1 MKRNFAFIAL
11 VAMLPLQVLAWN
23 AKIPTIDGLN
33 NNRHFTKWGSVNSNL
48 FRLAGANYA
57 DDISKPN
64 DSSLPNARL
73 ITSTM
78 MIQPDV
84 EYPNKRHL
92 SDMVWQWGQFLDHD
106 LSLTESGESEDY
118 SVAVPKGDRYFDP
131 YATGTVEI
139 PMHRSDYNKATG
151 TSPLNPRKNQNL
163 VTAYIDGSQIYGSDA
178 KRAAALRTFKD
189 GKLKVSKGNLLPY
202 NVDGLPN
209 AGSDSPHMFLAGDIR
224 ANEQLGLTS
233 MHVLF
238 VREHNRLA
246 NQIKNYNA
254 KFTDEEI
261 YQKARIRI
269 IAILQNIT
277 FNEFLPALTGKKLPT
292 YKKYN
297 RKLLAGISS
306 EFSTIGFRFGHSAIS
321 GTLHRYDAKGD
332 EISDGHLLLAEGFF
346 QPHRLTT
353 EGGIDPVL
361 RGLISSHMQEID
373 PMAVTELTNFLFGPP
388 GAGGLDLM
396 ALDIQRARDHGMASY
411 NDMRE
416 AFGLKPVKNFR
427 QITKNKVYQ
436 QQLKKLYG
444 SVDAIDAFVGMLSED
459 HRHGSVGPLANA
471 ILREQFIR
479 LRDGDRFYFEHWFSG
494 NTLKVLKN
502 TTLADVIERNTDVT
516 PQGNVFKVSRNVK
529 QVVGPLL

>member
-1 MKRNFAFIAL
+1 
-11 VAMLPLQVLAWN
+11 
-23 AKIPTIDGLN
+23 
-33 NNRHFTKWGSVNSNL
+33 
-48 FRLAGANYA
+48 
-57 DDISKPN
+57 
-64 DSSLPNARL
+64 
-73 ITSTM
+73 
-78 MIQPDV
+78 
-84 EYPNKRHL
+84 
-92 SDMVWQWGQFLDHD
+92 
-106 LSLTESGESEDY
+106 
-118 SVAVPKGDRYFDP
+118 
-131 YATGTVEI
+131 
-139 PMHRSDYNKATG
+139 
-151 TSPLNPRKNQNL
+151 L